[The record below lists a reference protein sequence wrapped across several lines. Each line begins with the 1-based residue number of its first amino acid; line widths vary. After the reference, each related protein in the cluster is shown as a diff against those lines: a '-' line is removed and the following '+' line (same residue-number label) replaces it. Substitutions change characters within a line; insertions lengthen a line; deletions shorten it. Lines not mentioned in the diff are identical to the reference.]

1 MLKENI
7 PLDSN
12 QEQNLLKKEFHKFP
26 IFGRIGFKPT
36 KTSTANMGQ
45 IIKNHAVLICIV
57 ISVSSVSIAA
67 SLYPGGSLLDM
78 DSEGFDWTKNFIT
91 NLFQDNALNGKE
103 NPGRIWAIIGIA
115 LHALGYGLFFINMSK
130 KISNNHGAKVL
141 KIVGISN
148 ILFTFLI
155 ATPLHDM
162 MVTISSTLAMLGI
175 FYITVFTL
183 KTKLHLIKIFCILS
197 MLIFYYTLFL
207 YGLGDWGLLAIMQ
220 KVAIVLS
227 VFLVLV
233 LEYFTKQTDYARIS
247 PGEQSLNATQR

>member
-1 MLKENI
+1 MNLDI
-7 PLDSN
+7 PKGLN
-12 QEQNLLKKEFHKFP
+12 NEQHLLKKEFHKFP

-36 KTSTANMGQ
+36 KTTKANMGQ

-57 ISVSSVSIAA
+57 ISVSLIGIAA

-115 LHALGYGLFFINMSK
+115 FHALGYGIFFINMSK

-197 MLIFYYTLFL
+197 MLIFYFTLFL

-220 KVAIVLS
+220 KVAFTVSML
-227 VFLVLV
+227 LVLV

>member
-1 MLKENI
+1 
-7 PLDSN
+7 
-12 QEQNLLKKEFHKFP
+12 
-26 IFGRIGFKPT
+26 
-36 KTSTANMGQ
+36 MGQ

-57 ISVSSVSIAA
+57 ISVSLIGIAA
-67 SLYPGGSLLDM
+67 ALYPGGSLLDM

-115 LHALGYGLFFINMSK
+115 FHALGYGIFFINMSN
-130 KISNNHGAKVL
+130 KISNNHGEKVL

-197 MLIFYYTLFL
+197 MLIFYFTLFL

-220 KVAIVLS
+220 KVAFTVSML
-227 VFLVLV
+227 LVLV

>member
-1 MLKENI
+1 MKENI

-12 QEQNLLKKEFHKFP
+12 QEQNLLKREFHKFP

-36 KTSTANMGQ
+36 KTNTANMGQ

-57 ISVSSVSIAA
+57 ISVSLVSIAA
-67 SLYPGGSLLDM
+67 ALYPGGSLLDM

-115 LHALGYGLFFINMSK
+115 FHALGYGIFFINMSK
-130 KISNNHGAKVL
+130 KISNNHGEKVL

-220 KVAIVLS
+220 KVAFTVSML
-227 VFLVLV
+227 LVLV
-233 LEYFTKQTDYARIS
+233 LEYFTKQTDFARIS

>member
-1 MLKENI
+1 MNINI
-7 PLDSN
+7 PKGLN
-12 QEQNLLKKEFHKFP
+12 NEQHFGKKELHKFP

-36 KTSTANMGQ
+36 KTTTANMGQ

-57 ISVSSVSIAA
+57 ISVSLIGIAA
-67 SLYPGGSLLDM
+67 ALYPGGSLVDM

-115 LHALGYGLFFINMSK
+115 FHALGYGIFFINMSK

-141 KIVGISN
+141 KIVGVSN

-155 ATPLHDM
+155 ATPLHDIV
-162 MVTISSTLAMLGI
+162 VTISSTLSMLGV

-183 KTKLHLIKIFCILS
+183 KTRLHWIKIACILS

-233 LEYFTKQTDYARIS
+233 LEYFTKQTDFSRIS
-247 PGEQSLNATQR
+247 PGEQSPNETQR